1 MVLGLLLLFGM
12 GHRGE
17 KIKESEREKREGVR

>member
-17 KIKESEREKREGVR
+17 KIKDREGERMRVR